1 MTVFDEKKQAL
12 VRAVVGGLLG
22 ISAFLLLSWLL
33 QPGYLF
39 GAPPTF
45 DFTFCLNS
53 RVPEVLGAVLG
64 FLLWF
69 LFGSE
74 IGIATLPFADGGRA
88 LLFRSL
94 AHFGAMTLTMWAWV
108 LLNFAPEPL
117 PGLALSFQLPFTL
130 IYVLIWL
137 GRWVGWYAE
146 VAQIRERL
154 GLSPKPSFWKWRETL
169 PHMAFSLLLCL
180 IVPTVL
186 RLCDASDVPV
196 LSGLFYPYLLLP
208 IGGFC
213 SGYSLGKRQG
223 FCPLYPLSC
232 VISTA
237 LFVLTTKLY
246 SHMADGP
253 LLVIALGF
261 SLTGNLLGTGMKSQR
276 EKGGRREQA

>member
-1 MTVFDEKKQAL
+1 MLIDDQKQAL
-12 VRAVVGGLLG
+12 TRALVGGALG
-22 ISAFLLLSWLL
+22 MAAFLLLSWLL

-53 RVPEVLGAVLG
+53 RVPEVLGALLG

-69 LFGSE
+69 LFGAE

-130 IYVLIWL
+130 IYILIWL

-154 GLSPKPSFWKWRETL
+154 GLSPKPSFWKWQETL
-169 PHMAFSLLLCL
+169 PHIGFALFLCLLLPL
-180 IVPTVL
+180 VL
-186 RLCDASDVPV
+186 RLCDAPDVPV
-196 LSGLFYPYLLLP
+196 LTALLYTWFLLP
-208 IGGFC
+208 LGSFF
-213 SGYSLGKRQG
+213 SALSLGRRQG
-223 FCPLYPLSC
+223 VCPLYPLACGAFS
-232 VISTA
+232 A
-237 LFVLTTKLY
+237 LFALLLRLL
-246 SHMADGP
+246 SHGGFEPRLVWMA
-253 LLVIALGF
+253 LAF
-261 SLTGNLLGTGMKSQR
+261 SLTGNLLGAGMRAQR
-276 EKGGRREQA
+276 KKGL

>member
-12 VRAVVGGLLG
+12 VRVMLGGLLG

-53 RVPEVLGAVLG
+53 HVPEVLGAVLG

-69 LFGSE
+69 LFGAE
-74 IGIATLPFADGGRA
+74 IGIATLPFADGGQE
-88 LLFRSL
+88 LLLRSL
-94 AHFGAMTLTMWAWV
+94 GHFGAMTLTMWAWV

-146 VAQIRERL
+146 VAQIREKL

-169 PHMAFSLLLCL
+169 PHMAYALVLCFLLPLL
-180 IVPTVL
+180 L
-186 RLCDASDVPV
+186 RLCDAPDVLV
-196 LSGLFYPYLLLP
+196 LTGILYTWLLLP
-208 IGGFC
+208 VGSFF
-213 SGYSLGKRQG
+213 SALSLGRRQG
-223 FCPLYPLSC
+223 VCPLYPLACGAFS
-232 VISTA
+232 A
-237 LFVLTTKLY
+237 LFALLLRAFFHGANEPRLVW
-246 SHMADGP
+246 MA
-253 LLVIALGF
+253 LAF
-261 SLTGNLLGTGMKSQR
+261 SLTGNLLGAGMRAQR
-276 EKGGRREQA
+276 KKGL